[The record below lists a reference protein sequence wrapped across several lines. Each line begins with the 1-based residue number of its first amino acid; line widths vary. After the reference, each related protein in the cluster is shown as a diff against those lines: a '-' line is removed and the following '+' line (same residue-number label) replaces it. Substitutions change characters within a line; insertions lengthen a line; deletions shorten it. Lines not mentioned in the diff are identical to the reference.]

1 MLAYTLHYARFL
13 RLLLGKMRWDRYL
26 YIDLLEREVLARR

>member
-13 RLLLGKMRWDRYL
+13 RLLLGEVRRDGYL
-26 YIDLLEREVLARR
+26 YVDLLEREVLARR